1 MSKTFMKY
9 LWLID
14 VLKSHG
20 KMTLEQ
26 INEEWKNCYLNET
39 KKDIPLRTFHNYV
52 DAIQDIFKFIT
63 ITCDRKDGYKYRIE
77 ENNYYQGKQTLN
89 LLSSLFLNLK
99 TASNKRLKNKVCDF
113 DLLNA
118 ATPKVMDNLLEAIEK
133 NKIVTLWKVFN
144 LDPAITDENKD
155 EKIYCNYQYKS
166 KYLDI
171 SKIENFAPKGI
182 AKVKGSWFVI
192 GNDTSGKRV
201 VYLANGQSKIEI
213 TGIDK
218 ITKKNDLN
226 IEAYAAECAGKYDL
240 DKIDCLSDL
249 DEFGDMV
256 MWVQCVKDSLSNKN
270 FVKAYFPDI
279 KETDDYLF
287 E

>member
-63 ITCDRKDGYKYRIE
+63 ITCDRKDGYTYRIE

-89 LLSSLFLNLK
+89 LLSSLYLNMK

-113 DLLNA
+113 DLLNTV
-118 ATPKVMDNLLEAIEK
+118 TPKGMDNLLEAIEK

-144 LDPAITDENKD
+144 LDPAIRAENDD
-155 EKIYCNYQYKS
+155 EKIYLNYQYNS
-166 KYLDI
+166 KYMDI

-182 AKVKGSWFVI
+182 VKVHGHWFVI
-192 GNDTSGKRV
+192 GNDTSGKRL
-201 VYLANGQSKIEI
+201 VYCANGLSKIEI

-218 ITKKNDLN
+218 KTKNDDLN
-226 IEAYAAECAGKYDL
+226 IEAYAEECTAKYDP
-240 DKIDCLSDL
+240 DKIQLNDLVEFEDDLLMWVHYVKNSLSDR
-249 DEFGDMV
+249 D
-256 MWVQCVKDSLSNKN
+256 
-270 FVKAYFPDI
+270 FVKAFFPDI

>member
-1 MSKTFMKY
+1 MKY

-63 ITCDRKDGYKYRIE
+63 ITCDRKDGYTYRIE

-133 NKIVTLWKVFN
+133 NKIVTLWKVYN
-144 LDPAITDENKD
+144 LDPAIRVENDDEI
-155 EKIYCNYQYKS
+155 KIFGKS
-166 KYLDI
+166 EMMTELSGYLM
-171 SKIENFAPKGI
+171 NAGI
-182 AKVKGSWFVI
+182 LVSELSVK
-192 GNDTSGKRV
+192 
-201 VYLANGQSKIEI
+201 EI
-213 TGIDK
+213 TLEDYFMS
-218 ITKKNDLN
+218 ITGG
-226 IEAYAAECAGKYDL
+226 E
-240 DKIDCLSDL
+240 
-249 DEFGDMV
+249 
-256 MWVQCVKDSLSNKN
+256 KD
-270 FVKAYFPDI
+270 V
-279 KETDDYLF
+279 
-287 E
+287 